1 MKKLLLM
8 LCFFNSTIL
17 LAQEIVDLKN
27 NINNTVTKINK
38 EKNTVTKYVTNVQYI
53 KLNNNAGT
61 VKGVFKNKE
70 CIKIIR
76 VIGTEYNYIIDE
88 YFLKNEKLIYVS
100 ETQNNFEYNDTL
112 ATYDYEK
119 IGLHFSGSYWFND
132 NKEIDE
138 ISTGHNRFEGDEADA
153 EKDFLADVKKYL
165 ALLKSKSTI
174 KKSND

>member
-1 MKKLLLM
+1 MKNLLIL
-8 LCFFNSTIL
+8 LCFFNTTTL
-17 LAQEIVDLKN
+17 LAQQIVDLKSS
-27 NINNTVTKINK
+27 INNTVTKINK
-38 EKNTVTKYVTNVQYI
+38 EKNTAIKYVSNVQYI
-53 KLNNNAGT
+53 KHNNNAGT
-61 VKGVFKNKE
+61 VKGIFKNKE

-119 IGLHFSGSYWFND
+119 IGLHFSGSYWFNN

-138 ISTGHNRFEGDEADA
+138 ISTGHNRFEGDEAEA
-153 EKDFLADVKKYL
+153 EKDFLADVKQYL

-174 KKSND
+174 PKKQ

>member
-1 MKKLLLM
+1 MKNLLILV
-8 LCFFNSTIL
+8 CFFNSTTL
-17 LAQEIVDLKN
+17 LAQEIVDLKTS
-27 NINNTVTKINK
+27 INNTVTKINK
-38 EKNTVTKYVTNVQYI
+38 EKNTAIKYVSNVQYI
-53 KLNNNAGT
+53 KYNNNAGA

-100 ETQNNFEYNDTL
+100 EVQNNFEYNDTL
-112 ATYDYEK
+112 AAYDYEK
-119 IGLHFSGSYWFND
+119 IGLHFSGSYWFNN

-138 ISTGHNRFEGDEADA
+138 ISTGHNRFEGDEAEA
-153 EKDFLADVKKYL
+153 EKDFLADVKQYL

-174 KKSND
+174 PKK